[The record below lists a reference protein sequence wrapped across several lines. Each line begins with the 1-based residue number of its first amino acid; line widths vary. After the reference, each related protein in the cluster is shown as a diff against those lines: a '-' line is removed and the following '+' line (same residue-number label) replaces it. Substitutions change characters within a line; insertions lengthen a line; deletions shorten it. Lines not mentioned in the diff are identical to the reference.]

1 MEPGPDSRPLPLG
14 ITGRLQALPLTN
26 AAGNHAL
33 LIRQGD
39 ESRAL
44 VTGEGAATGER
55 DRVVLVPLDDDVE
68 LRVDGDA
75 MAIWLATGSVRRP
88 QAAVP
93 VWASAL
99 GYLLI
104 LTILAFVLVG
114 GVTVFGWLFDA
125 LGLR

>member
-1 MEPGPDSRPLPLG
+1 
-14 ITGRLQALPLTN
+14 
-26 AAGNHAL
+26 
-33 LIRQGD
+33 
-39 ESRAL
+39 
-44 VTGEGAATGER
+44 
-55 DRVVLVPLDDDVE
+55 VVLVPLDDDVE

-75 MAIWLATGSVRRP
+75 MAIWLATGSVGRP